1 MADVTTISMTRPKW
15 VAETLRSRD
24 VTVKASAGTIAA
36 KPGHLVFKQEDGSYK
51 AYPVAT
57 AASAITETGY
67 VGVLGEEVSLKTTGA
82 VARVIESG
90 IVYLNAV
97 RDAGITADKIGDEVI
112 RMYSANQSAIV
123 FDDYKKEVVK
133 YGN

>member
-1 MADVTTISMTRPKW
+1 MAETTISMTRPKW
-15 VAETLRSRD
+15 VVETIRSRD
-24 VTVKASAGTIAA
+24 VTVKAASGTINA
-36 KPGHLVFKQEDGSYK
+36 KAGHLVFKQEDGSYK

-67 VGVLGEEVSLKTTGA
+67 VGVLGEEVSLKTTGST
-82 VARVIESG
+82 ARVIEGG
-90 IVYLNAV
+90 IVFIQAV
-97 RDAGITADKIGDEVI
+97 RDAGIAADKIGDDVI
-112 RMYSANQSAIV
+112 RMYSANRSSIV